1 MYALS
6 DNIIV
11 QGQECRDL
19 GGYKPHLPITK
30 THRGYVITLTLLD
43 RGYPSVSRHLMKQEA
58 DAGSWRLSPAIII
71 EQANRPGLD
80 GQALSKSVRA
90 EAGQDG

>member
-19 GGYKPHLPITK
+19 GGYETYLPITK
-30 THRGYVITLTLLD
+30 THRGYVIALTLLD
-43 RGYPSVSRHLMKQEA
+43 IGVS
-58 DAGSWRLSPAIII
+58 SY
-71 EQANRPGLD
+71 
-80 GQALSKSVRA
+80 
-90 EAGQDG
+90 

>member
-11 QGQECRDL
+11 QGQECRDF
-19 GGYKPHLPITK
+19 GGYETHLPITK

-43 RGYPSVSRHLMKQEA
+43 RGYPFVSRHLMKQEA
-58 DAGSWRLSPAIII
+58 DAEHRRLSPAFIIV
-71 EQANRPGLD
+71 QAD
-80 GQALSKSVRA
+80 GRRS
-90 EAGQDG
+90 

>member
-58 DAGSWRLSPAIII
+58 DAGHRRLSPLLFLY
-71 EQANRPGLD
+71 RPMGAGLD

>member
-11 QGQECRDL
+11 QGQECRDF
-19 GGYKPHLPITK
+19 GGYETYLSITK
-30 THRGYVITLTLLD
+30 THRVYVITLTLLD

-58 DAGSWRLSPAIII
+58 DAGYWRLSPASVLV
-71 EQANRPGLD
+71 QAD
-80 GQALSKSVRA
+80 GRRS
-90 EAGQDG
+90 

>member
-19 GGYKPHLPITK
+19 GGYETYLPITK

-43 RGYPSVSRHLMKQEA
+43 RGYPSVSRHLMKQES
-58 DAGSWRLSPAIII
+58 DAGYWRLSPASVLV
-71 EQANRPGLD
+71 QAD
-80 GQALSKSVRA
+80 GRRS
-90 EAGQDG
+90 

>member
-6 DNIIV
+6 DNIIG

-19 GGYKPHLPITK
+19 GGYETYLSITK

-58 DAGSWRLSPAIII
+58 DAGHRRLSPASVLV
-71 EQANRPGLD
+71 QAD
-80 GQALSKSVRA
+80 GRRS
-90 EAGQDG
+90 

>member
-19 GGYKPHLPITK
+19 GGYETYLSIIK

-43 RGYPSVSRHLMKQEA
+43 RGYTFISRHLMKQEA
-58 DAGSWRLSPAIII
+58 DAGHQCLSPASVLV
-71 EQANRPGLD
+71 QAD
-80 GQALSKSVRA
+80 GHRS
-90 EAGQDG
+90 